1 MRISTQLSVA
11 AIVMQQPVTVYNSL
25 DRLMSKDPVQ
35 LTFRYIFRLWLPLM
49 ATWLLMAISWQI
61 VATVVAT
68 LPNPTVN
75 LAAFGVAAAIG
86 LIIEAPIVMMTNA
99 ASALC
104 HDQQSYQL
112 VRRTTYKLNVL
123 ITLLIV
129 VMVYP
134 PLYRWF
140 TGTLMNLSTDLV
152 ETSRVALI
160 WLLPWPAAIG
170 FRRFYQGIA
179 LSSGAGR
186 QITIGGISRMIATI
200 LTCFVTS
207 KFSEVSGASV
217 GCAGLSAGVIAEA
230 LAVRYLTR
238 RTIHAVATRPNGPTP
253 LTHKRFWTFYYP
265 LIITAF
271 ISLGIEPLVTFF
283 LGRSKS
289 PIESLAVMPVV
300 SAFYFAFCSFS
311 LALQDAMVALLGTSS
326 EAKRKLREFAVSMT
340 LTLTFF
346 VLLLAYTPLA
356 NSWLTR
362 ISGLSP
368 EMTEFALLPLR
379 LAAPIPVI
387 SMLFCYQVAV
397 NIFEHRTLAVTI
409 ASGLEA
415 SGIAL
420 LVWLGLK
427 WSDQTGA
434 VVATASLTLGR
445 LLCSLYLLRRP
456 SKAEQGTAQSSL
468 IQQH

>member
-1 MRISTQLSVA
+1 
-11 AIVMQQPVTVYNSL
+11 
-25 DRLMSKDPVQ
+25 VQ
-35 LTFRYIFRLWLPLM
+35 LTFRYIFRLWWPLM

-61 VATVVAT
+61 VATVVAS

-99 ASALC
+99 TSALC

-112 VRRTTYKLNVL
+112 VRRTNYKLNAI
-123 ITLLIV
+123 ITLLII

-140 TGTLMNLSTDLV
+140 TGTLMNLDTELV

-186 QITIGGISRMIATI
+186 QITIGGISRMIATM

-207 KFSEVSGASV
+207 KFSVFSGASV

-230 LAVRYLTR
+230 LAVRYLAR
-238 RTIHAVATRPNGPTP
+238 HMIHAVAIRPNGPKP

-265 LIITAF
+265 LIMTAF
-271 ISLGIEPLVTFF
+271 ISLGVEPMVTFF

-300 SAFYFAFCSFS
+300 SAFYFSFCSFS

-326 EAKRKLREFAVSMT
+326 EAKRKLRDFAVTMT
-340 LTLTFF
+340 LFLTVF
-346 VLLLAYTPLA
+346 VLILAYTPIA

-362 ISGLSP
+362 ISGLTP

-379 LAAPIPVI
+379 LAAPIPII

-397 NIFEHRTLAVTI
+397 NISEHRTIAITI
-409 ASGLEA
+409 ASALEA
-415 SGIAL
+415 GFIVL
-420 LVWLGLK
+420 LVWMGLK
-427 WSDQTGA
+427 WSGQTGA

-445 LLCSLYLLRRP
+445 LICSLYLLRGS
-456 SKAEQGTAQSSL
+456 SKPEHSSAQSPL
-468 IQQH
+468 MQLH